1 MTGST
6 PRWQIILGFA
16 TVYILWGSTYLG
28 IRFAIE
34 SIPPFLMAGSR
45 FLLSGFLLYAWAR
58 IRGAPK
64 PTRRHWAVAA
74 IIGLLLPFIGN
85 GAVVW
90 SEQHVPS
97 GMVSLLVATTP
108 VWMVLVDWAS
118 PDGTRPGGPVIIG
131 VITGLAGL
139 ALLIGP
145 SEILGGGRV
154 DLLSATVL
162 VVGSVC
168 WAVGSV
174 YSKHASQPSSP
185 LLAIGMQMLAGGAL
199 LSLLSIAVGEPRHFD
214 ISRVSGKSLFWFVYL
229 FVFGSMIGYTTY
241 IWLLSKAPPA
251 KVATYAYVNP
261 LVAIV
266 LGNLAAGE
274 PITRRML
281 IAAVT
286 ILGAVAV
293 ITLVP
298 PSPPETQDAAR
309 SRAPIP
315 ERSPSP

>member
-1 MTGST
+1 MTDPPPAAT
-6 PRWQIILGFA
+6 PRWQVILGFA

-34 SIPPFLMAGSR
+34 TIPPFLMAGSR
-45 FLLSGFLLYAWAR
+45 FLVSGFLLYGWAR
-58 IRGAPK
+58 MRGAEK
-64 PTRRHWAVAA
+64 PTAQHWKVALL
-74 IIGLLLPFIGN
+74 IGLLLPFIGN

-108 VWMVLVDWAS
+108 VWMVLIDWWS
-118 PDGTRPGGPVIIG
+118 PGGKRPTVAVVVG
-131 VITGLAGL
+131 VVVGLAGL

-154 DLLSATVL
+154 DVLSASVL
-162 VVGSVC
+162 TLGSIC

-174 YSKHASQPSSP
+174 YSKHANQPSSP
-185 LLAIGMQMLAGGAL
+185 ILAIGMQMIAGGVL
-199 LSLLSIAVGEPRHFD
+199 LSVLSLAVGEPQRFD
-214 ISRVSGKSLFWFVYL
+214 IARVTGKSLFWFIYL
-229 FVFGSMIGYTTY
+229 FIFGSMIGYTTY
-241 IWLLSKAPPA
+241 IWLLSKASPA
-251 KVATYAYVNP
+251 RVSTYAYVNP

-266 LGNLAAGE
+266 LGNVAANE

-286 ILGAVAV
+286 ILGAVAML
-293 ITLVP
+293 TLV
-298 PSPPETQDAAR
+298 R
-309 SRAPIP
+309 STPQP
-315 ERSPSP
+315 GKS

>member
-1 MTGST
+1 MTGAT
-6 PRWQIILGFA
+6 PRWQIVLGFA

-34 SIPPFLMAGSR
+34 SIPPFLMGGSR
-45 FLLSGFLLYAWAR
+45 FLISGFLLYAWAR
-58 IRGAPK
+58 LRGAAR
-64 PTRRHWAVAA
+64 PTRQHWMIAA
-74 IIGLLLPFIGN
+74 GIGFLLPFVGN

-108 VWMVLVDWAS
+108 VWMVLVDWAT
-118 PDGTRPGGPVIIG
+118 PHGKRPTWPVIVG
-131 VITGLAGL
+131 VVVGLIGL

-154 DLLSATVL
+154 DPLSATVL
-162 VVGSVC
+162 MIGSIC

-174 YSKHASQPSSP
+174 YSKNANQPSSP
-185 LLAIGMQMLAGGAL
+185 LLAIGMQMIAGGAML
-199 LSLLSIAVGEPRHFD
+199 TLLSIAVGEPQRFD
-214 ISRVSGKSLFWFVYL
+214 VSRVTGKSLFWFIYL
-229 FVFGSMIGYTTY
+229 FIFGSMIGYTTY
-241 IWLLSKAPPA
+241 IWLLSKASPA
-251 KVATYAYVNP
+251 KVSTYAYVNP

-281 IAAVT
+281 IAAAT
-286 ILGAVAV
+286 ILGGVAML
-293 ITLVP
+293 TLVRA
-298 PSPPETQDAAR
+298 SPRPEKPAEPAT
-309 SRAPIP
+309 
-315 ERSPSP
+315 